1 MQVTIDIE
9 PRTYSLLE
17 RIKDKGLSLD
27 DVLHEALNKMETEEH
42 PQRKMSSEEWIASL
56 KDWSDRSPGEAGL
69 SEDDLRRDSIYSDRT

>member
-56 KDWSDRSPGEAGL
+56 KDWSGRSPGGAGL
-69 SEDDLRRDSIYSDRT
+69 SEDALRRDSIYNDRT